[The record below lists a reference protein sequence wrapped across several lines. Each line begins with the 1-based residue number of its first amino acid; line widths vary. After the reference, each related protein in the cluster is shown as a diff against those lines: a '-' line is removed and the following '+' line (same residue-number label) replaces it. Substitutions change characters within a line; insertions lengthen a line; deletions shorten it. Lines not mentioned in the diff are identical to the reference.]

1 MARDLQ
7 SKEREIAKLQHELQ
21 TATQQMTEKESKL
34 TRAVE
39 TSKKKQQVYF
49 FPGKS
54 LESFLSLL
62 WYHPTGH
69 VKICTCLL

>member
-39 TSKKKQQVYF
+39 TSKKEQQVCIF
-49 FPGKS
+49 LPFQS
-54 LESFLSLL
+54 SESFLLCQPVGWFL
-62 WYHPTGH
+62 
-69 VKICTCLL
+69 